1 MNQSS
6 PRECTEPRTRPGSE
20 KPGTRSRAYT
30 VRHEIFVRVTELV
43 KASGMYTIEKQIR
56 RRA

>member
-1 MNQSS
+1 MNPGS
-6 PRECTEPRTRPGSE
+6 PRESTDPRTRSGRE

-30 VRHEIFVRVTELV
+30 VQHEIFVRVTELV
-43 KASGMYTIEKQIR
+43 R